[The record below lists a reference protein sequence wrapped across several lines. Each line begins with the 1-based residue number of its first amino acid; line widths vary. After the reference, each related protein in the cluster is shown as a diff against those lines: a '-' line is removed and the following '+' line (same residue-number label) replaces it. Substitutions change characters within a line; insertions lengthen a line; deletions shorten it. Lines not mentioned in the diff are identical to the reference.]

1 VAAGGTEPFHKAAG
15 LLDTALK
22 AIPAKWRDAD
32 PEWRAEQAE
41 KRRKAEEAK
50 QAKDKAAKDLAEGKP

>member
-15 LLDTALK
+15 RLDTALK

-41 KRRKAEEAK
+41 KRKAEDAK
-50 QAKDKAAKDLAEGKP
+50 QAKDKAAKDKAEGKP